1 VFVRCHNPYR
11 VVIFWLRFPRGN
23 QNNSYTVRFANA
35 PLSQPWALLR
45 NPFGILALQACLS
58 REWRHHGRAVRKRRI
73 YLALVGLGIVI
84 GGIVLLSKPE
94 REPEYEGKKLS
105 QWVDRYGESFARI
118 GSNLPPLEDDPIYRI
133 GTNGIP
139 FLLKWLQYEQPAWKR
154 SLYHAVNFAL
164 DKVNPDWEITDRW
177 ERRANGSGIAFYI
190 LGPAG
195 SGVVPELIRL
205 ARDPTTPPESA
216 SRAAGVLQALRL
228 RELAAEQ
235 ERVLRQMRSNAL
247 QKVIAP

>member
-1 VFVRCHNPYR
+1 MGGCVERVRACVSRERAHDIGAMPKRRLFLVLIGGVVFVGVF
-11 VVIFWLRFPRGN
+11 VVI
-23 QNNSYTVRFANA
+23 
-35 PLSQPWALLR
+35 ALGFR
-45 NPFGILALQACLS
+45 PA
-58 REWRHHGRAVRKRRI
+58 
-73 YLALVGLGIVI
+73 
-84 GGIVLLSKPE
+84 